1 MKEFEKFININEKR
15 EICLMSVG
23 TTRTEYA
30 RKSDTL
36 SFSCQ
41 FNLSFYPV
49 VKNQLHNFLLLTS
62 STSDISQTKTNP
74 SLSSELDGQPT
85 GHPPQ

>member
-1 MKEFEKFININEKR
+1 MCARERESERDFVVKEFEKFININEKR
-15 EICLMSVG
+15 EISLMSVG

-30 RKSDTL
+30 RRSDTL

-49 VKNQLHNFLLLTS
+49 VKNQ
-62 STSDISQTKTNP
+62 
-74 SLSSELDGQPT
+74 
-85 GHPPQ
+85 